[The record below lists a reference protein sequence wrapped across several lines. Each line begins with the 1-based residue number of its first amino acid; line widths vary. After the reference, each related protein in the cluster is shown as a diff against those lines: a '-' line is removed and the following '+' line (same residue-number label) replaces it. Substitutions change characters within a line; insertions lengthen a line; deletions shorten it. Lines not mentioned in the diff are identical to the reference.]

1 MDILHQLT
9 NLAALSERNGLIEIK
24 PFKSWKKDKYWA
36 EAIFKIRLLNAGE
49 ILDVA
54 SYSDQ
59 FSQDAKEKAVKIDT
73 VARCLYEINGIP
85 IGSSEELIKYNERHN
100 SKLTRLEYLRN
111 WVKDLE
117 QLVLD
122 YLYTNYVGLQMKQV
136 RLVTNQQTCE
146 ICGQVWEKENT
157 PPGSK
162 ETKYSVGEIVCG
174 NCIKEGLFNKNDF
187 DFFEENKNESFNI
200 PSLEE
205 KQEETLN
212 KEVSKETPYTCVCN
226 QEFDTLEKFV
236 EHRSECPKANG
247 E

>member
-36 EAIFKIRLLNAGE
+36 EAVFKIRLLNAGE
-49 ILDVA
+49 ILEVA

-59 FSQDAKEKAVKIDT
+59 FTSDAKEKAVKIET
-73 VARCLYEINGIP
+73 VARCLYEINGVP
-85 IGSSEELIKYNERHN
+85 LGSSEELTKYNERHN

-122 YLYTNYVGLQMKQV
+122 YIYTNYVGLQMKQV
-136 RLVTNQQTCE
+136 RLVTNQQMCE
-146 ICGQVWEKENT
+146 ICGQVWEKENV
-157 PPGSK
+157 PLGSK
-162 ETKYSVGEIVCG
+162 ETRYSVGEIVCG
-174 NCIKEGLFNKNDF
+174 NCIKENLLNTDDF
-187 DFFEENKNESFNI
+187 DFFEEYKNQSTS
-200 PSLEE
+200 PLEE
-205 KQEETLN
+205 KKEEDSLN
-212 KEVSKETPYTCVCN
+212 KEVSKETHYTCVCN